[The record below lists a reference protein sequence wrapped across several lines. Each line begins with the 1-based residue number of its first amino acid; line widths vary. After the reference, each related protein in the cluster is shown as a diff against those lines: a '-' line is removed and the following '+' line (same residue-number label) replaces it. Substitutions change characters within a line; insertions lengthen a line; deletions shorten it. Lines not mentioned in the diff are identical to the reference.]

1 MKLGKKLEVIP
12 EVMPSSGGA
21 PASEL
26 ANSTQSSKVNDIEL
40 LFREAI
46 QNSHDQRMDQKKTVD
61 FFIEISKIQK
71 SERELLSETIAPVQ
85 NSPHF
90 LKLRELI
97 KSPGNL
103 YLLSFTDTHTKGL
116 NGPTDASLASKEKNF
131 VNFFH
136 KVGRDSQSDS
146 DAGGSFGHGRAVFFN
161 SSKVATALVFTRFES
176 EGKFISRFYGM
187 TLDDSFNDGKR
198 EYTGKWLWGKSGE
211 NKADSYTGTD
221 ADELA
226 KAFGIFD
233 NLSSTTGTSIAII
246 APKYIEN
253 DSDAQKYA
261 GTLEYAAEKSIWP
274 HLMKNETGFQSISV
288 AINVPGISPILVSVE
303 KESSKAFKY
312 VKAYRESLLKE
323 NSVRRKPIR
332 TTTGVELVRNK
343 KSFSLSPQ
351 DVLGHLYWT
360 RRMLFDSTAA
370 SPEKDSKQDLVGLPD
385 EFVNLSG
392 VAIFRSPR
400 LVVEYIDPPFPQND
414 FEIVGYFEAS
424 SKANPFLRASEAD
437 THDEWIDTKLQQI
450 LGKGKTNPVKR
461 IMSQIEEDL
470 KTLLPKEN
478 ASESTME
485 VGLMNDLGAFLSFEG
500 KGVSGPKKPKPGS
513 GTGTGGGVGSNGS
526 PLKVTPL
533 SINGEHKGFHG
544 DRAIGHFRYEISRS
558 SYLEDGKIYE
568 ISFIPRVAL
577 KGGYEELKP
586 GDYDE
591 APEVT
596 KILTPDGTLN
606 QNKFISQP
614 NEPLKTITV
623 VIETPRNLNVA
634 SQFVVSE
641 AQTS

>member
-1 MKLGKKLEVIP
+1 
-12 EVMPSSGGA
+12 
-21 PASEL
+21 
-26 ANSTQSSKVNDIEL
+26 
-40 LFREAI
+40 
-46 QNSHDQRMDQKKTVD
+46 
-61 FFIEISKIQK
+61 
-71 SERELLSETIAPVQ
+71 
-85 NSPHF
+85 
-90 LKLRELI
+90 
-97 KSPGNL
+97 
-103 YLLSFTDTHTKGL
+103 
-116 NGPTDASLASKEKNF
+116 
-131 VNFFH
+131 
-136 KVGRDSQSDS
+136 
-146 DAGGSFGHGRAVFFN
+146 
-161 SSKVATALVFTRFES
+161 
-176 EGKFISRFYGM
+176 M
-187 TLDDSFNDGKR
+187 TLDDSFDDGKR
-198 EYTGKWLWGKSGE
+198 EYTGKWLWGQSGE
-211 NKADSYTGTD
+211 SKAEAYTGMD

-261 GTLEYAAEKSIWP
+261 STLEYAAEKSIWP
-274 HLMKNETGFQSISV
+274 HLMKDDSGFQSISV
-288 AINVPGISPILVSVE
+288 EINVPGESPILVSVE

-312 VKAYRESLLKE
+312 VKAYRESFLKE
-323 NSVRRKPIR
+323 NAARRKSIR
-332 TTTGVELVRNK
+332 TTTGVELKRNK
-343 KSFSLSPQ
+343 KSFWLSAQ

-360 RRMLFDSTAA
+360 RKMLFDSATA
-370 SPEKDSKQDLVGLPD
+370 SQDRDLKQDLVGLPD

-400 LVVEYIDPPFPQND
+400 LVVEYIAPPFPQND

-424 SKANPFLRASEAD
+424 AKANPFLRASEAD

-470 KTLLPKEN
+470 KTLIPKED

-500 KGVSGPKKPKPGS
+500 KGVSGPKKPKPG
-513 GTGTGGGVGSNGS
+513 GGGGAGGGGGSSGS
-526 PLKVTPL
+526 PIKVTPL

-558 SYLEDGKIYE
+558 AYLEDGKAYE
-568 ISFIPRVAL
+568 VKFIPRVAL
-577 KGGYEELKP
+577 KGGYEELKS

-596 KILTPDGTLN
+596 KVLTPDGTLI
-606 QNKFISQP
+606 QDTFISQP
-614 NEPLKTITV
+614 NELLKTITV

-634 SQFVVSE
+634 SQFIVSE
-641 AQTS
+641 IQKT